1 MRIFAIL
8 LLTQLSLQLA
18 LHGQGASRLGTPSG
32 DQRKQIDQATEK
44 LRQAQS
50 NGQLDQAK
58 DAAKQLLKKL
68 PEGVTDAAKEA
79 LQSPEAKAKAMEAVK
94 SAAQTILPQA
104 QDLLKEKGLPTG
116 ALMPAPAQPEPAAP
130 VIEGPKPTALAPLAT
145 NPAKKAQPTV
155 VIEADNS
162 VFDLKTSIFIYT
174 GNVRARSPD
183 FYIECE
189 ELEVHMVKE
198 ESKKEAAKDKAK
210 AAGKVDAKPDPK
222 TANDPVLTKPA
233 EKAPDDVPIQKAIAR
248 GPTVTVERRDEQGNV
263 QIGKC
268 RRLDYDKATGY
279 IVLSNNPQ
287 VQRGNALQ
295 IAIQPDTKMMFDKNG
310 KFTSNPR
317 SRTVILSD
325 DPQGAAST
333 APAAP
338 QPSSR

>member
-1 MRIFAIL
+1 MRIFVTL

-18 LHGQGASRLGTPSG
+18 LHGQGASRLGTPSS
-32 DQRKQIDQATEK
+32 DQRKQMELATEK

-68 PEGVTDAAKEA
+68 PEGVTDAAKAA
-79 LQSPEAKAKAMEAVK
+79 LQSPEAKAKAMEAAK
-94 SAAQTILPQA
+94 SAAQSILPQA
-104 QDLLKEKGLPTG
+104 QDLLKNKGLPIG
-116 ALMPAPAQPEPAAP
+116 ALMPAPAEPAPAAP
-130 VIEGPKPTALAPLAT
+130 VIEGPKPGALLPLAA

-162 VFDLKTSIFIYT
+162 VFDLKEAIFIYT

-189 ELEVHMVKE
+189 ELEVYMVKE
-198 ESKKEAAKDKAK
+198 EADKKAAKP
-210 AAGKVDAKPDPK
+210 VEKPDSKPNPK

-233 EKAPDDVPIQKAIAR
+233 EKAPDDVPIKKAIAR
-248 GPTVTVERRDEQGNV
+248 GPTVTIERRDEQGNI
-263 QIGKC
+263 QLGKC

-279 IVLSNNPQ
+279 IILSDNPQ
-287 VQRGNALQ
+287 VQRGNLLQ

-310 KFTSNPR
+310 KFSSNPR

-325 DPQGAAST
+325 EAPAAA